1 VHATGLSGGKPAG
14 ALVLQQF
21 VPHLPRCGDSPQGV
35 LSEALT
41 MTEAA
46 NPSGLTDEEAQEF
59 HQYYVQGYLLWA
71 VGAFFA
77 HSLVWIW
84 RPWF

>member
-1 VHATGLSGGKPAG
+1 MSH
-14 ALVLQQF
+14 
-21 VPHLPRCGDSPQGV
+21 
-35 LSEALT
+35 
-41 MTEAA
+41 AA

-59 HQYYVQGYLLWA
+59 HTYYVQGYLLWA
-71 VGAFFA
+71 AGAFFA

>member
-1 VHATGLSGGKPAG
+1 MAET
-14 ALVLQQF
+14 
-21 VPHLPRCGDSPQGV
+21 
-35 LSEALT
+35 
-41 MTEAA
+41 A
-46 NPSGLTDEEAQEF
+46 NPSGLTDEECQEF
-59 HQYYVQGYLLWA
+59 HGYYIKGYLLWA

>member
-1 VHATGLSGGKPAG
+1 VSKP
-14 ALVLQQF
+14 QQF
-21 VPHLPRCGDSPQGV
+21 ILSSKEFRESPKGI
-35 LSEALT
+35 LREAQT
-41 MTEAA
+41 MTDAA

-59 HQYYVQGYLLWA
+59 HQYFIQGYLMWA

>member
-1 VHATGLSGGKPAG
+1 
-14 ALVLQQF
+14 
-21 VPHLPRCGDSPQGV
+21 
-35 LSEALT
+35 
-41 MTEAA
+41 MTDAA
-46 NPSGLTDEEAQEF
+46 NPSGLSDDEAQEF
-59 HQYYVQGYLLWA
+59 HQYYVQGYILWA

>member
-1 VHATGLSGGKPAG
+1 
-14 ALVLQQF
+14 
-21 VPHLPRCGDSPQGV
+21 
-35 LSEALT
+35 
-41 MTEAA
+41 MTYAA

-59 HQYYVQGYLLWA
+59 HQYFIQGYLLWA
-71 VGAFFA
+71 AGAFFA